1 MRKTNWEKESRKIWK
16 FKIHNLWLWNV
27 EKESA
32 NNKGEKS
39 KNLSIKIFKDCCLTR
54 MTFKAQALITPKDFG
69 KFVAKK
75 AESILQR
82 IQKV

>member
-1 MRKTNWEKESRKIWK
+1 
-16 FKIHNLWLWNV
+16 
-27 EKESA
+27 
-32 NNKGEKS
+32 
-39 KNLSIKIFKDCCLTR
+39 